1 MYQVLAM
8 LDMYVYNKKSLVND
22 SIFKSENVENINI
35 MTRFKSENK
44 SRRIGATEKFGSSL
58 HILIEAQ
65 PWQKMPVRPWQIF
78 NYDVLSIEAVNS
90 SSLPDLAYTFVAI
103 KGVVASWMLQM
114 SAHLYLRIHA

>member
-65 PWQKMPVRPWQIF
+65 PWQKMPVRP
-78 NYDVLSIEAVNS
+78 
-90 SSLPDLAYTFVAI
+90 
-103 KGVVASWMLQM
+103 
-114 SAHLYLRIHA
+114 

>member
-44 SRRIGATEKFGSSL
+44 SQRIGATEKFGSSL

-65 PWQKMPVRPWQIF
+65 VAQPWQKMPVRP
-78 NYDVLSIEAVNS
+78 
-90 SSLPDLAYTFVAI
+90 
-103 KGVVASWMLQM
+103 
-114 SAHLYLRIHA
+114 